1 MSEEIKLLKGIIR
14 IQTMLR
20 GWMARRKYHNVQ
32 VKLYYY
38 IDGSIFIQRP
48 YVSRW
53 GGI

>member
-32 VKLYYY
+32 VKLYDNRVNK
-38 IDGSIFIQRP
+38 ILKEFSL
-48 YVSRW
+48 
-53 GGI
+53 